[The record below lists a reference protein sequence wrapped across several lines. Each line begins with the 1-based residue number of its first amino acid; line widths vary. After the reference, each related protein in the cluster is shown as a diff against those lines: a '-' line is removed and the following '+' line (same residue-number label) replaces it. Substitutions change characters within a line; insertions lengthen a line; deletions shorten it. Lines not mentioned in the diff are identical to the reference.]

1 MKLHRTAIPL
11 AVFALSLGIFSLAR
25 SRLVSLSASG
35 PAQAY
40 LLTGDE
46 PSYMLL
52 AHSLVT
58 DGDFNL
64 YNNRVNKDGRFFGME
79 RCDEHGARKD
89 WGKKEIYSIHT
100 PGLAV
105 LIAPAYALG
114 LHGPL
119 APRTTACL
127 FMNLIAALLAVN
139 VYLFCSEIIGEGETA
154 YPRTGKSWA
163 ALACTAA
170 VVFTPPVI
178 FYSNLIYPE
187 LPAALLI
194 LYTFRHVIL
203 SAPSATS
210 FGSCSANRR
219 AGEPENRRMNA
230 IRNGVRA
237 YGRTGAFEA
246 LESPARPFAV
256 SPSHLL
262 SSLAIAALPW
272 LSFRF
277 FLPALILLW
286 LLIRSSQRLSPTR
299 RYAGTPYLFLFTVS
313 LIFFFYYQYLAF
325 RTLNPAAGYVYQD
338 FARRGFFSKG
348 MLDGVFG
355 LLLDEGHGILT
366 WSPVYML
373 SLTGLLILIRERRRL
388 GLWLSLLLLAIYLPG
403 AHFIF
408 WWGGFAPPPRYL
420 VVPAPLLGALL
431 CYALSRDPRTSF
443 ISLCG
448 LLLAAS
454 LLFGYVGCRHPGLLY
469 KHRHIVP
476 NYHPRLMTRL
486 FPSFFH
492 KRASTWP
499 LAAVWGVVIVM
510 INGYFFLTWNKE
522 NSR

>member
-1 MKLHRTAIPL
+1 MRLHKNAIPL
-11 AVFALSLGIFSLAR
+11 AVFALSLATFSLAR
-25 SRLVSLSASG
+25 SRLVRLGAEG

-89 WGKKEIYSIHT
+89 WEKKEIYSIHT
-100 PGLAV
+100 PGLAI

-119 APRTTACL
+119 APRTAVCL

-139 VYLFCSEIIGEGETA
+139 VYLFCSEITGEGETA
-154 YPRTGKSWA
+154 YPRTGKPWA

-178 FYSNLIYPE
+178 FYSNLVYPE

-194 LYTFRHVIL
+194 LYAFRHASPIRRL
-203 SAPSATS
+203 ADSPSL
-210 FGSCSANRR
+210 R
-219 AGEPENRRMNA
+219 
-230 IRNGVRA
+230 
-237 YGRTGAFEA
+237 
-246 LESPARPFAV
+246 SPD

-286 LLIRSSQRLSPTR
+286 LLLKGAGGGGDTRERRSIVFVIP
-299 RYAGTPYLFLFTVS
+299 FCIS
-313 LIFFFYYQYLAF
+313 LIFFFYYQHLAF
-325 RTLNPAAGYVYQD
+325 GTLNPAAGYVYQD

-348 MLDGVFG
+348 MLDGAFG
-355 LLLDEGHGILT
+355 LALDEGHGILT
-366 WSPVYML
+366 WSPVYIL
-373 SLTGLLILIRERRRL
+373 SLTGLLLLIRERRQL
-388 GLWLSLLLLAIYLPG
+388 GLWLLLVLLAIYLPG
-403 AHFIF
+403 ANFVF

-431 CYALSRDPRTSF
+431 CYALSRNPRTPF
-443 ISLCG
+443 IALYG

-454 LLFGYVGCRHPGLLY
+454 LLFGYIGCRHPGLLY
-469 KHRHIVP
+469 RHRHIVT
-476 NYHPRLMTRL
+476 NYRPRLMTRV
-486 FPSFFH
+486 FPSFMR
-492 KRASTWP
+492 KRGSTWP
-499 LAAVWGVVIVM
+499 LAAVWGVAIVT
-510 INGYFFLTWNKE
+510 INGYFFLRWNLK
-522 NSR
+522 SSQQKYL

>member
-187 LPAALLI
+187 LPAALFI
-194 LYTFRHVIL
+194 LYALRHTI
-203 SAPSATS
+203 PYPKGRATIS
-210 FGSCSANRR
+210 LIRPHADTLTRR
-219 AGEPENRRMNA
+219 LADSPIRR
-230 IRNGVRA
+230 
-237 YGRTGAFEA
+237 
-246 LESPARPFAV
+246 LAV
-256 SPSHLL
+256 SC
-262 SSLAIAALPW
+262 AIAALPW

-469 KHRHIVP
+469 KHRHIVT

>member
-1 MKLHRTAIPL
+1 MKLHKIAIPL
-11 AVFALSLGIFSLAR
+11 AVFAISLGIFSLAR
-25 SRLVSLSASG
+25 SRLVSLGASG

-52 AHSLVT
+52 THSLVT

-119 APRTTACL
+119 APRTTVCL
-127 FMNLIAALLAVN
+127 FMNLLAALLAVN
-139 VYLFCSEIIGEGETA
+139 VYLFCIEISESGGQPLWPVLLGTA
-154 YPRTGKSWA
+154 S
-163 ALACTAA
+163 
-170 VVFTPPVI
+170 VVLTPPVI

-187 LPAALLI
+187 LPAALFI
-194 LYTFRHVIL
+194 LYALRHTIPHPKGRAAISL
-203 SAPSATS
+203 IRPYADTPTRPHADTPI
-210 FGSCSANRR
+210 RR
-219 AGEPENRRMNA
+219 
-230 IRNGVRA
+230 
-237 YGRTGAFEA
+237 
-246 LESPARPFAV
+246 LAV
-256 SPSHLL
+256 SC
-262 SSLAIAALPW
+262 AIAALPW

-299 RYAGTPYLFLFTVS
+299 RYAGTPYLFLFTFS
-313 LIFFFYYQYLAF
+313 LILFFYYQYLAF

-348 MLDGVFG
+348 MLDGAFG

-366 WSPVYML
+366 WSPAYIL
-373 SLTGLLILIRERRRL
+373 SLTGLLLLIRERRRL

-403 AHFIF
+403 AHFVF

-431 CYALSRDPRTSF
+431 CYALSRNPRTSF
-443 ISLCG
+443 IALYG

-469 KHRHIVP
+469 RHRHIVTG
-476 NYHPRLMTRL
+476 YHPRLMTRV
-486 FPSFFH
+486 FPSFVH

-499 LAAVWGVVIVM
+499 LAAAWGVVIVM
-510 INGYFFLTWNKE
+510 LNGYFFLIWNKE
-522 NSR
+522 NSQ